1 LTPTKLPVGGK
12 LTLHQAID
20 YDKLT
25 PSQQA
30 KWDAGMYGSIE
41 LKPRG
46 IYHYYYVRWTEPN
59 TGKRRSTYLG
69 KDWDIAI
76 DKLNLL
82 LNPL

>member
-12 LTLHQAID
+12 LTLYQAID